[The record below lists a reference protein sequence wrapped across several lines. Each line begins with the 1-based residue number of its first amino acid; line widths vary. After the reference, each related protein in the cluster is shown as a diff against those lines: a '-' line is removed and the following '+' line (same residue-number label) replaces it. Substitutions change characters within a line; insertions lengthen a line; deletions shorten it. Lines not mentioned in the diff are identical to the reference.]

1 MLRLGGARNAGKGA
15 RGKIWIRLKFVA
27 LDIFAGAVLGL
38 AFLGTAC
45 SRKAFRGRFAFFCGF
60 DGALPDLL
68 HRCVARFRGC
78 VFSLRAKCGKR
89 GCGKN

>member
-60 DGALPDLL
+60 DGTLL
-68 HRCVARFRGC
+68 GLLIGCATRF
-78 VFSLRAKCGKR
+78 
-89 GCGKN
+89 